1 MNTALYLQIIS
12 ILMAVIAVALP
23 ALIAIVGFVYVR
35 RMTERIGNIAAEVNE
50 LWDCVKKDQPWAVLN
65 QCRAQLVC
73 INEPFRSGVAIDLLW
88 RD

>member
-35 RMTERIGNIAAEVNE
+35 RMTERIDNIAAEVNN
-50 LWDCVKKDQPWAVLN
+50 CGIASRKISP
-65 QCRAQLVC
+65 R
-73 INEPFRSGVAIDLLW
+73 PR
-88 RD
+88 